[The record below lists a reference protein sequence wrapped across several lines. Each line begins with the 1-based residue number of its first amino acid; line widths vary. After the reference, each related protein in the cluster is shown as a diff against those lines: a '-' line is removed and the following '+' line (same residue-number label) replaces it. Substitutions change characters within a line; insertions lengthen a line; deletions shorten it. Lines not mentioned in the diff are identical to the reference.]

1 MTRFSATSR
10 IWVCIFPLVARPLGP
25 HSPPTSLLSPKTV
38 RIQALATFI
47 NPRPTGTGK
56 PDRPPAFI
64 FGHGLWNDLDLQAH
78 INWIDEILAA
88 TTEQLPYL
96 NDPAALW
103 PRLVVT
109 PNAAGRNK
117 PDEWLVSQGNKAL
130 SIYEDSVRIED
141 GRRGIEH
148 LGTFNM
154 SVQANMYDGGHCDL
168 RGNLIKAM
176 MVMNWLNMV
185 EVEKH

>member
-1 MTRFSATSR
+1 VRFPIPEDELER
-10 IWVCIFPLVARPLGP
+10 FKQDL
-25 HSPPTSLLSPKTV
+25 
-38 RIQALATFI
+38 
-47 NPRPTGTGK
+47 GTGK
-56 PDRPPAFI
+56 PARPIAFV

-78 INWIDEILAA
+78 LNWVDTLQDAM
-88 TTEQLPYL
+88 TSQLPYL
-96 NDPAALW
+96 AKEDALW

-109 PNAAGRNK
+109 PNAAGVKK

-130 SIYEDSVRIED
+130 SMYEESVRIED

-168 RGNLIKAM
+168 RGNLVKAM
-176 MVMNWLNMV
+176 MVMNWLNMIDV
-185 EVEKH
+185 SQH

>member
-1 MTRFSATSR
+1 VRFPIPDDEITRFRQT
-10 IWVCIFPLVARPLGP
+10 L
-25 HSPPTSLLSPKTV
+25 
-38 RIQALATFI
+38 
-47 NPRPTGTGK
+47 GTGK
-56 PDRPPAFI
+56 PAKPLAFV

-78 INWIDEILAA
+78 LNWLDTILDA
-88 TTEQLPYL
+88 TTQQQPYL
-96 NDPAALW
+96 AEPDALW

-141 GRRGIEH
+141 GRRGVEH

-154 SVQANMYDGGHCDL
+154 SVQANMYDGGCVTSFFLSVDETDQFIDSTAFSQTL
-168 RGNLIKAM
+168 
-176 MVMNWLNMV
+176 
-185 EVEKH
+185 